1 MDFTL
6 QKQKQWQ
13 RVLGIDYS
21 NKSLKYVLVKRSV
34 RGIKIDGY
42 GKYSFTG
49 EDTENEIEKALNHL
63 LKDNKYLRKSKIVIG
78 LEDNDVVL
86 KTESFPNLS
95 RKEILQ
101 SIHFALQ
108 REISQEGVETE
119 IICDYRP
126 VEGDN
131 NNSDYIT
138 MGVPE
143 DVVVNKVGAVV
154 AQGATPSKIIPTIVT
169 ILNVLQFIPG
179 IKEMGEIGLMDIGAT
194 RSILIFVKDGRIEF
208 YREILVGG
216 DDFTKGI
223 TGTIFHEGK
232 AVQLISE
239 EAVEFKLKYGYPLD
253 YSEGMTFHGAPISEI
268 GTMMRPVV
276 ERLIGEI
283 KRSIGFF
290 KDKSES
296 GDINRLYL
304 FGGGAQLKNLHDIV
318 SEKLEL
324 SVYPLP
330 IPKDIQI
337 TGNQEQKKIFRA
349 KYLEQAV
356 SFSLALEDSPEGN
369 LLPEIYKKVHKTST
383 VKRYVLLF
391 LGLFICILL
400 LIWWMGEKEIDILEA
415 QVVQYKNRISDINEA
430 RSNAQLLRVLENN
443 ESELQSQLAELNA
456 SYTQDATLIQVLRLI
471 SHITPENCMV
481 YSYEYKTGQE
491 TQDEEGS
498 KKKSK
503 KDDESQNT
511 KRTVATIHLAYPDPP
526 SDVEIIAFKFVV
538 DLEESGFFAD
548 VSMIQQEYIEEQ
560 STFIFTVEAVLSK

>member
-1 MDFTL
+1 MNFTL

-21 NKSLKYVLVKRSV
+21 SKSLKYVLVKRSV
-34 RGIKIDGY
+34 RGIKVDGF

-49 EDTENEIEKALNHL
+49 EDTEDEVEKALNHL

-108 REISQEGVETE
+108 REISQEGIETE

-131 NNSDYIT
+131 KDSDYIT

-143 DVVVNKVGAVV
+143 DVVVNKVGVVV
-154 AQGATPSKIIPTIVT
+154 AQGATPSKVIPTIVT
-169 ILNVLQFIPG
+169 LLNVLQFIPG

-194 RSILIFVKDGRIEF
+194 RSILIFVRDGRIEF

-232 AVQLISE
+232 AIQLISE
-239 EAVEFKLKYGYPLD
+239 EAVEFKLKYGYPLE
-253 YSEGMTFHGAPISEI
+253 YSEGMSFHGAPISEI

-304 FGGGAQLKNLHDIV
+304 LGGGAQLKNLPDIL

-324 SVYPLP
+324 SVFPLP
-330 IPKDIQI
+330 FPKDVQI
-337 TGNQEQKKIFRA
+337 TGNQEQKKIFRS

-369 LLPEIYKKVHKTST
+369 LLPDIYKKVHKTST

-400 LIWWMGEKEIDILEA
+400 MIWWMGEKEIDILEA
-415 QVVQYKNRISDINEA
+415 QVVQYKNRISDIHEA
-430 RSNAQLLRVLENN
+430 RSNAQLLRVLEN
-443 ESELQSQLAELNA
+443 SKDELQSQLAELNA
-456 SYTQDATLIQVLRLI
+456 SYTQDETLIQVLRMI

-481 YSYEYKTGQE
+481 YSYEYKSTQNLQE
-491 TQDEEGS
+491 EEDS
-498 KKKSK
+498 RRKRKKN
-503 KDDESQNT
+503 DESQN
-511 KRTVATIHLAYPDPP
+511 KKGTVATIHLVYPDPP
-526 SDVEIIAFKFVV
+526 TDVEIVAFKFVV
-538 DLEESGFFAD
+538 DLEESGFFSD
-548 VSMIQQEYIEEQ
+548 VNMIQQEYAKDQ
-560 STFIFTVEAVLSK
+560 STFMFTVEAVLSK